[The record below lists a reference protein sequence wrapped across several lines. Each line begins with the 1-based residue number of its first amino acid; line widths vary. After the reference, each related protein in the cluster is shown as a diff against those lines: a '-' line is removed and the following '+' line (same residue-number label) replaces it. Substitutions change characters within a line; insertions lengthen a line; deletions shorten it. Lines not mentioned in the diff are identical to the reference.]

1 MRGLTATDRHGRTW
15 ELIAIESVICAFLV
29 TDTRTPTVMSAPDL
43 IDTHGPIRL
52 SPDRCRLSPG
62 SRDALVDVV
71 DLVASEP
78 ETATVEQIREV
89 AAAAHLL
96 LGVKPAP
103 RSA

>member
-1 MRGLTATDRHGRTW
+1 MTGLTATDRNGHTW
-15 ELIAIESVICAFLV
+15 ELIAIDSVICALLV
-29 TDTRTPTVMSAPDL
+29 ADTSTPTVVSAAHL
-43 IDTHGPIRL
+43 IETHGPIRL

-62 SRDALVDVV
+62 ARDALVDVV

>member
-15 ELIAIESVICAFLV
+15 ELIAIESVICALLV
-29 TDTRTPTVMSAPDL
+29 TDTKTPTVMSAAHL
-43 IDTHGPIRL
+43 IEAHGPIRL
-52 SPDRCRLSPG
+52 APSASRLSLG
-62 SRDALVDVV
+62 ARDALVDVV